1 MKVEEVSNNDI
12 KIYLS
17 FNYSTLVSNSKRVSN
32 ISASRLLRLIIPD
45 TVNYEVLD
53 KDSVL
58 YQKVSS
64 TYRHDLSDMER
75 QIDI

>member
-53 KDSVL
+53 KDSVS